1 MCVCVCVCVNSNEG
15 TTVMLLG
22 KSGRL
27 SVTRRVVL
35 LIAYVLFIAVNV
47 ISQTGAFG
55 LPTNADISDKYSTPI
70 TPAGWTFSIWGL
82 IFVLQGGGVLYGLFG
97 PGGEFGTALA
107 LGRVSTY
114 WILEWAFSCAWQG
127 FFILQ
132 SRAGMIAAAVA
143 LVSTAAFAHK
153 ASILA
158 KSSSRNS
165 VVQTLFIALPSSIYA
180 GWVTCASAIGVLV
193 IGVAFQASQTVMTV
207 LSFGVLSSVIIVV
220 MVQVFVVKDE
230 LFALPV
236 CWGLSGVA
244 SGTADPSLRIFAI
257 VAASVV
263 AASALIRVFI
273 DILWKD
279 KSATT
284 KTSARSI
291 IVSNTIPTDTNSQKE
306 PFIGVSTSP

>member
-1 MCVCVCVCVNSNEG
+1 MGEMENSNEDS
-15 TTVMLLG
+15 VMLLG

-27 SVTRRVVL
+27 PVTRRVVL

-180 GWVTCASAIGVLV
+180 GWVTCASAIGVL
-193 IGVAFQASQTVMTV
+193 
-207 LSFGVLSSVIIVV
+207 SSVIIVV

>member
-1 MCVCVCVCVNSNEG
+1 MGKSYLRGGWRRVENSNEDS
-15 TTVMLLG
+15 VMLLG

-70 TPAGWTFSIWGL
+70 TPAGWTFTIWGL

-132 SRAGMIAAAVA
+132 
-143 LVSTAAFAHK
+143 
-153 ASILA
+153 
-158 KSSSRNS
+158 
-165 VVQTLFIALPSSIYA
+165 
-180 GWVTCASAIGVLV
+180 
-193 IGVAFQASQTVMTV
+193 
-207 LSFGVLSSVIIVV
+207 
-220 MVQVFVVKDE
+220 D
-230 LFALPV
+230 
-236 CWGLSGVA
+236 
-244 SGTADPSLRIFAI
+244 
-257 VAASVV
+257 
-263 AASALIRVFI
+263 
-273 DILWKD
+273 
-279 KSATT
+279 
-284 KTSARSI
+284 I
-291 IVSNTIPTDTNSQKE
+291 IVSVANTILAGKNKADQA
-306 PFIGVSTSP
+306 